1 MKEAVI
7 ALGSNLLDREEN
19 LKTAIE
25 SLKKLS
31 GTTVEKISSIYVTE
45 PFLAPDKQDD
55 HLNCCAKIKTELTP
69 EALLGCCLGIEA
81 AMGKVR
87 TYKNAARIIDI
98 DLLLYEGV
106 RLNTKYLA
114 LPHPGIK
121 ERAFVMVPLSDLY
134 PEKVALGLNFVAALE
149 KVRTDGVLFY
159 KKEL

>member
-25 SLKKLS
+25 SLKRLP

-55 HLNCCAKIKTELTP
+55 HLNCCIKIKTELPP

-106 RLNTKYLA
+106 TLNTKYLT

-121 ERAFVMVPLSDLY
+121 ERAFMMVPLSDLY
-134 PEKVALGLNFVAALE
+134 PEKVSLGLNFGAALE
-149 KVRTDGVLFY
+149 KVGTNGVLFY

>member
-25 SLKKLS
+25 SLKRLP

-106 RLNTKYLA
+106 TLNTKYLV

-121 ERAFVMVPLSDLY
+121 ARAFVMVPLSDLY
-134 PEKVALGLNFVAALE
+134 SEKVAHGLDFGTALE
-149 KVRTDGVLFY
+149 KVGTKGVSPY

>member
-25 SLKKLS
+25 SLKRLP
-31 GTTVEKISSIYVTE
+31 GTTVEEISSIYVTE

-55 HLNCCAKIKTELTP
+55 HLNCCAKIKTELPP
-69 EALLGCCLGIEA
+69 ETLLGCCLGIEA

-106 RLNTKYLA
+106 TLNTKHLT

-134 PEKVALGLNFVAALE
+134 PEKVALGLDFDITLE
-149 KVRTDGVLFY
+149 KVGKNGVLLY
-159 KKEL
+159 KKGL

>member
-7 ALGSNLLDREEN
+7 ALGSNLLDREKN

-25 SLKKLS
+25 SLKRLP

-45 PFLAPDKQDD
+45 PFLAPDEQDD
-55 HLNCCAKIKTELTP
+55 HLNCCVKIKTELTP

-106 RLNTKYLA
+106 TLNTKYLA

-134 PEKVALGLNFVAALE
+134 PQKVVLGLNFGTALE
-149 KVRTDGVLFY
+149 KVGTNGVLFY

>member
-19 LKTAIE
+19 LKTAVE
-25 SLKKLS
+25 SLKKLP
-31 GTTVEKISSIYVTE
+31 GTTVEKVSSIYVTE
-45 PFLAPDKQDD
+45 PFLAPDEQDD

-106 RLNTKYLA
+106 TLNTKHLT

-134 PEKVALGLNFVAALE
+134 PEKVALGLDFDITLE
-149 KVRTDGVLFY
+149 KVGKNGVLLY
-159 KKEL
+159 KKGL

>member
-25 SLKKLS
+25 SLKRLP
-31 GTTVEKISSIYVTE
+31 GTTVEEISSIYVTE
-45 PFLAPDKQDD
+45 PFLAPDEQDD
-55 HLNCCAKIKTELTP
+55 HLNCCVKIKTELPP

-87 TYKNAARIIDI
+87 TYKNAARIVDI

-106 RLNTKYLA
+106 ALNTEHLI

-121 ERAFVMVPLSDLY
+121 ARAFMMVPLSDLY
-134 PEKVALGLNFVAALE
+134 PEKVSLGLNFGAALE
-149 KVRTDGVLFY
+149 KVGTNGVLFY